1 MLTTFIF
8 VLNILKKY
16 MNVDKDTQNKTVQN
30 KKKNIFFNIYHVE
43 PF

>member
-30 KKKNIFFNIYHVE
+30 RKKKYFL
-43 PF
+43 